1 MSHFKSSVGFSLL
14 WASIVMGL
22 LSGLGALVIGQQP
35 TLSDADRNDL
45 SVLMR
50 AKLMSTQKVVEGLM
64 DGDFDL
70 IRKGGIELQRI
81 CDATGW
87 RSHDDQVYG
96 HYRAEL
102 KRSAIKLVE
111 QADAASL
118 DGAAYGYMHTLTTC
132 INCHDHCR
140 NVLRVA
146 QATPRVVPIPVTE
159 RESFPRSAQSAQT
172 LYR

>member
-1 MSHFKSSVGFSLL
+1 MSIVKTTRGFSILL
-14 WASIVMGL
+14 ASILMCVLTGV
-22 LSGLGALVIGQQP
+22 GALVLGQQP
-35 TLSDADRNDL
+35 TLSDADHNDL
-45 SVLMR
+45 AVLMR

-64 DGDFDL
+64 DGDFDM
-70 IRKGGIELQRI
+70 IRKGGLELQRI

-87 RSHDDQVYG
+87 RGHDDQVYG

-102 KRSAIKLVE
+102 KRCAIKLVE
-111 QADAASL
+111 QADAGSV

-146 QATPRVVPIPVTE
+146 QASPGVVPIPVTE
-159 RESFPRSAQSAQT
+159 RESHVPPNRST
-172 LYR
+172 YR

>member
-1 MSHFKSSVGFSLL
+1 MVA
-14 WASIVMGL
+14 WAT
-22 LSGLGALVIGQQP
+22 GQQP
-35 TLSDADRNDL
+35 RLSEPRHDEL
-45 SVLMR
+45 SILMQ
-50 AKLMSTQKVVEGLM
+50 AKLSSTQKVVEGLM
-64 DGDFDL
+64 SGDFEM
-70 IRKGGIELQRI
+70 IRKGGMDLQRV

-102 KRSAIKLVE
+102 KRSAAKLVE
-111 QADAASL
+111 QANVSNL

-146 QATPRVVPIPVTE
+146 QVEPQVVPIPVTE
-159 RESFPRSAQSAQT
+159 SEFAAQQKRT

>member
-1 MSHFKSSVGFSLL
+1 MSYVKATRGFSILL
-14 WASIVMGL
+14 ASVVTCL
-22 LSGLGALVIGQQP
+22 LTGIGTLVIGQQP
-35 TLSDADRNDL
+35 RLSDADHNDL
-45 SVLMR
+45 AVLMR

-64 DGDFDL
+64 DGDFSM
-70 IRKGGIELQRI
+70 IRKGGVELQRI

-102 KRSAIKLVE
+102 KRSATKLVE
-111 QADAASL
+111 QANAGSL

-146 QATPRVVPIPVTE
+146 QASPGVVPIPVTE
-159 RESFPRSAQSAQT
+159 LGSQLPTIRST
-172 LYR
+172 YR

>member
-1 MSHFKSSVGFSLL
+1 MWIMRSLVVL
-14 WASIVMGL
+14 SAVFIGLATWAM
-22 LSGLGALVIGQQP
+22 AQQP
-35 TLSDADRNDL
+35 TLSQADRNEL

-50 AKLMSTQKVVEGLM
+50 AKLSSSQKVVEGLM
-64 DGDFDL
+64 AGDFDM
-70 IRKGGIELQRI
+70 IRKGGVDLQRI

-87 RSHDDQVYG
+87 RSHDDPVYG

-102 KRSAIKLVE
+102 KRSAGKLIE
-111 QADAASL
+111 QAAVRNI

-146 QATPRVVPIPVTE
+146 NAAPQVIPIPVTE
-159 RESFPRSAQSAQT
+159 QEVLARQPSS

>member
-1 MSHFKSSVGFSLL
+1 MSYFRASRGLSILLGSILLCSLIGF
-14 WASIVMGL
+14 
-22 LSGLGALVIGQQP
+22 GALVIGQQP
-35 TLSDADRNDL
+35 TLSNADRTDL

-64 DGDFDL
+64 DGDFGV
-70 IRKGGIELQRI
+70 IRKGGLELQRI

-102 KRSAIKLVE
+102 KRSAIKMVE

-140 NVLRVA
+140 NVLRIA
-146 QATPRVVPIPVTE
+146 QASPGVIPIPVTE
-159 RESFPRSAQSAQT
+159 FESHAPSSQSP
-172 LYR
+172 YR

>member
-1 MSHFKSSVGFSLL
+1 MSYVKATRGFSILL
-14 WASIVMGL
+14 ASVLVCLFAGIA
-22 LSGLGALVIGQQP
+22 ALVVGQQP
-35 TLSDADRNDL
+35 ILSDADHNDL
-45 SVLMR
+45 AVLMR

-64 DGDFDL
+64 DGDFDM
-70 IRKGGIELQRI
+70 IRKGGRDLQRI

-111 QADAASL
+111 QADAGSL

-146 QATPRVVPIPVTE
+146 RASPGVVRIPVTE
-159 RESFPRSAQSAQT
+159 HENHLPTNRST
-172 LYR
+172 YR

>member
-1 MSHFKSSVGFSLL
+1 MSYFRATRGSSILLAFILVCSLTG
-14 WASIVMGL
+14 I
-22 LSGLGALVIGQQP
+22 GALVIGQQP
-35 TLSDADRNDL
+35 TLSDADRGDL
-45 SVLMR
+45 AILMR

-64 DGDFDL
+64 DGDFSL
-70 IRKGGIELQRI
+70 IRKGGLELQRI

-111 QADAASL
+111 QADAGSL

-140 NVLRVA
+140 NVLRIA
-146 QATPRVVPIPVTE
+146 QASPRVVPIPVTE
-159 RESFPRSAQSAQT
+159 HESHAPSTYSQ
-172 LYR
+172 YR

>member
-1 MSHFKSSVGFSLL
+1 MSTLKATRGISILL
-14 WASIVMGL
+14 GTILMFL
-22 LSGLGALVIGQQP
+22 LAGIGVHVIGQQP
-35 TLSDADRNDL
+35 RLSDSDHNDL
-45 SVLMR
+45 AVLMR

-64 DGDFDL
+64 DGDFAM
-70 IRKGGIELQRI
+70 IRKGGIDLQRI

-87 RSHDDQVYG
+87 RSHDDQIYG

-102 KRSAIKLVE
+102 KRSATKLVA
-111 QADAASL
+111 QADASSL

-146 QATPRVVPIPVTE
+146 QAPPGVVPIPVTE
-159 RESFPRSAQSAQT
+159 RGSHTPSNPS